1 MGQLTHDHLPDF
13 QPQRALLPDNVLLR
27 FCLRG
32 GQMHPRILRLLIT
45 PFLLLAWAV
54 FPAARSF
61 GSSQNSNSSG
71 QQQRDQDQSKDEKKR
86 KDKKDKGSQD
96 VLYTE
101 VFSTAVANSVMNDLR
116 DGLEGHTQR
125 LMLSAFDADKMDG
138 YLRFENEIEAFF
150 NRYESFRVYFRIVQS
165 ATEGP
170 KGIVLVDIQLEE
182 IPRGATA
189 PPIRKSGQ
197 IRFELERGRKGWKIV
212 DFNPRNFF
220 S

>member
-1 MGQLTHDHLPDF
+1 MRTHILS
-13 QPQRALLPDNVLLR
+13 LLVS
-27 FCLRG
+27 
-32 GQMHPRILRLLIT
+32 I
-45 PFLLLAWAV
+45 LLLVGWGV
-54 FPAARSF
+54 ARAQSS
-61 GSSQNSNSSG
+61 GSSQKPDDSAG
-71 QQQRDQDQSKDEKKR
+71 QQQQQQQQQQPDQSKDKKKK

-96 VLYTE
+96 VVNTE
-101 VFSTAVANSVMNDLR
+101 VFSTAVANNVLNDLR

-138 YLRFENEIEAFF
+138 YLEFEDQIEAFF
-150 NRYESFRVYFRIVQS
+150 NKYSTFSVYFRIVQS

-182 IPRGATA
+182 IPRGSTS
-189 PPIRKSGQ
+189 PPVRKNGQ
-197 IRFELERGRKGWKIV
+197 MRFELERGKKGWKIV

>member
-1 MGQLTHDHLPDF
+1 MGS
-13 QPQRALLPDNVLLR
+13 
-27 FCLRG
+27 
-32 GQMHPRILRLLIT
+32 RILRLLIP
-45 PFLLLAWAV
+45 PFLLLAWGIA
-54 FPAARSF
+54 PAAQSS
-61 GSSQNSNSSG
+61 GGSQNSNDSSG
-71 QQQRDQDQSKDEKKR
+71 QQQPDQKK

-96 VLYTE
+96 DLNTE
-101 VFSTAVANSVMNDLR
+101 VFSTAVANSVLNDLR
-116 DGLEGHTQR
+116 DGLESHTQR

-138 YLRFENEIEAFF
+138 YLQFEDQIEAFF
-150 NRYESFRVYFRIVQS
+150 SRYESFRMYFRIVQS

-189 PPIRKSGQ
+189 PPVRKSGQ

>member
-1 MGQLTHDHLPDF
+1 M
-13 QPQRALLPDNVLLR
+13 RAFTLRFLLP
-27 FCLRG
+27 
-32 GQMHPRILRLLIT
+32 
-45 PFLLLAWAV
+45 LLLLVAWGIA
-54 FPAARSF
+54 PAAQNS
-61 GSSQNSNSSG
+61 GSSSTAPQNPNDSSG
-71 QQQRDQDQSKDEKKR
+71 QQQPPPQQQQSPPDQSKKK

-96 VLYTE
+96 VVNTE
-101 VFSTAVANSVMNDLR
+101 VFSTAVANSVLNDLR

-138 YLRFENEIEAFF
+138 YLQFEDQIEAFF
-150 NRYESFRVYFRIVQS
+150 NKYTSFNVYFRIAQS

-182 IPRGATA
+182 IPRGAA
-189 PPIRKSGQ
+189 SPPIRKNGQ
-197 IRFELERGRKGWKIV
+197 MRFELERGKKGWKIV